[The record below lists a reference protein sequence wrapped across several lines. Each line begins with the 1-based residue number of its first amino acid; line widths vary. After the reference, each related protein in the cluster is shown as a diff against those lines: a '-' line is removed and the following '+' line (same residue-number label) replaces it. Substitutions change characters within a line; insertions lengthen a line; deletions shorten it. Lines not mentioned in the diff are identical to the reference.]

1 MDKVKVI
8 HLLEKYKSIS
18 QILGLQEDA
27 ELLDELMNMLDKY
40 DNGIEKEKVTKKNRW
55 GEADFQKMISEV
67 STDLSKYELSDSIV
81 SNRENMM
88 LFWSSLVEE
97 DKNKFTIFELNAILY
112 LVSPQYN
119 KYQKKDKQKIIR
131 FIDHVVREKKLEN
144 SYKTIK
150 V

>member
-27 ELLDELMNMLDKY
+27 ELLDELMNMVDKY

-97 DKNKFTIFELNAILY
+97 QI
-112 LVSPQYN
+112 YN
-119 KYQKKDKQKIIR
+119 I
-131 FIDHVVREKKLEN
+131 
-144 SYKTIK
+144 
-150 V
+150 

>member
-1 MDKVKVI
+1 M
-8 HLLEKYKSIS
+8 
-18 QILGLQEDA
+18 
-27 ELLDELMNMLDKY
+27 
-40 DNGIEKEKVTKKNRW
+40 

-119 KYQKKDKQKIIR
+119 KYQKKISKKSSALLIR
-131 FIDHVVREKKLEN
+131 
-144 SYKTIK
+144 
-150 V
+150 